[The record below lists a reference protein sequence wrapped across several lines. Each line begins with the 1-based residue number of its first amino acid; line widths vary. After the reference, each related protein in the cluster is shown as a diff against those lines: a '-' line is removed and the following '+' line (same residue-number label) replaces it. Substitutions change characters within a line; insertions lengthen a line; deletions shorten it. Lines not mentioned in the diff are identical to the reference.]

1 MRSEAQLDLTVELEA
16 LTLNTLFA
24 IKEASPQQNFL
35 FWLAKSRTEL
45 YLA

>member
-16 LTLNTLFA
+16 PTLKPLFA
-24 IKEASPQQNFL
+24 IKEASPQQNFQ
-35 FWLAKSRTEL
+35 FCLAKSCTEL